1 MVENLNR
8 LTFSHF
14 GKILRDTLPH
24 RGFPTGDAWIESV
37 RYYSV
42 SDAHFFELRGGDLY
56 LDFEIGMTVLALR
69 QSEEVTCFYLDKPV
83 RLPSGTV
90 FAIVPYQ
97 EECSVRMS
105 LPVTAELVEREAVS
119 TLENLK
125 ISDKLRLGEIYTLFY
140 REAESGFLFKG
151 EKHSMFEL
159 TYVDQGA
166 LHCVVE
172 GNGYTLRQGQMM
184 LFGPE
189 QWHMQY
195 TDLDTSVRFLTV
207 AFDLESECAGNL
219 PDHVFNL
226 SSKEAEFLRQILHEC
241 GGTDAYSGDFIR
253 GYLKLL
259 LLSVLRDAGG
269 VKKRLMTPAALNH
282 ENSSVSRALQYIADN
297 VYERLPVETVARE
310 IGVSASHLTALFHR
324 QMDISPGE
332 YIRRVKLEE
341 SKCLIREGKMNFS
354 QIAAALHYSTIHHF
368 SRQFK
373 EKFGMSP
380 SEYAKSIH
388 TSAD

>member
-14 GKILRDTLPH
+14 GKILRDTLPN
-24 RGFPTGDAWIESV
+24 RGFPSGEEWTESV
-37 RYYSV
+37 RRFTAA
-42 SDAHFFELRGGDLY
+42 DARFLELTDGELY
-56 LDFEIGMTVLALR
+56 LDFEDGMTVLALR
-69 QSEEVTCFYLDKPV
+69 RGEQVTCFYLDKPV
-83 RLPSGTV
+83 RLPAGTV

-97 EECSVRMS
+97 EECTVRMA
-105 LPVTAELVEREAVS
+105 LPVTARLLEREPVS

-125 ISDKLRLGEIYTLFY
+125 ISDKLVLGEIYTLFY

-151 EKHSMFEL
+151 ERHSMLEL
-159 TYVDQGA
+159 SYVDQGV
-166 LHCVVE
+166 LHCVVD
-172 GNGYTLRQGQMM
+172 GSSYTLRQGQMM
-184 LFGPE
+184 VFGPN

-195 TDLDTSVRFLTV
+195 TDLDVSVRFLTA
-207 AFDLESECAGNL
+207 AFDLESELVGNL
-219 PDHVFNL
+219 PDRIFDL
-226 SSKEAEFLRQILHEC
+226 SSEEATFLRQILHEC
-241 GGTDAYSGDFIR
+241 DMTDAYSGDFIR

-269 VKKRLMTPAALNH
+269 GKKRLQTPAALNN
-282 ENSSVSRALQYIADN
+282 ENAIVSRALQYIADH
-297 VYERLPVETVARE
+297 VYEKLPVEMVARE

-324 QMDISPGE
+324 QMNISPGE

-373 EKFGMSP
+373 DKFGISP
-380 SEYAKSIH
+380 SEYAKSLQAG
-388 TSAD
+388 AD

>member
-14 GKILRDTLPH
+14 GKILRDTLPN
-24 RGFPTGDAWIESV
+24 RGFPSGEEWTESV
-37 RYYSV
+37 RRFTAA
-42 SDAHFFELRGGDLY
+42 DARFLELTDGELY
-56 LDFEIGMTVLALR
+56 LDFEDGMTVLALR
-69 QSEEVTCFYLDKPV
+69 RGEQVTCFYLDKPV
-83 RLPSGTV
+83 RLPAGTV

-97 EECSVRMS
+97 EECTVRMA
-105 LPVTAELVEREAVS
+105 LPVTARLLEREPVS

-125 ISDKLRLGEIYTLFY
+125 ISDKLVLGEIYTLFY

-151 EKHSMFEL
+151 ERHSMLEL
-159 TYVDQGA
+159 SYVDQGV
-166 LHCVVE
+166 LHCVVD
-172 GNGYTLRQGQMM
+172 GSSYTLRQGQMM
-184 LFGPE
+184 VFGPN

-195 TDLDTSVRFLTV
+195 TDLDVSVRFLTA
-207 AFDLESECAGNL
+207 AFDLESELVGNL
-219 PDHVFNL
+219 PDRIFDL
-226 SSKEAEFLRQILHEC
+226 SSEKATFLRQILHEC
-241 GGTDAYSGDFIR
+241 DMTDAYSGDFIR

-269 VKKRLMTPAALNH
+269 GKKRLQTPAALNN
-282 ENSSVSRALQYIADN
+282 ENAIVSRALQYIADH
-297 VYERLPVETVARE
+297 VYEKLPVETVARE

-324 QMDISPGE
+324 QMNISPGE

-373 EKFGMSP
+373 DKFGISP
-380 SEYAKSIH
+380 SEYAKSLQAG
-388 TSAD
+388 AD

>member
-8 LTFSHF
+8 LTFSRF
-14 GKILRDTLPH
+14 GKILRDSLPN
-24 RGFPTGDAWIESV
+24 RGFPSGEDWTESV
-37 RYYSV
+37 RRFTAA
-42 SDAHFFELRGGDLY
+42 DARFLELTDGELY
-56 LDFEIGMTVLALR
+56 LDFEDGMTVLALR
-69 QSEEVTCFYLDKPV
+69 REEEVICFYLDKPV
-83 RLPSGTV
+83 RLPVGTV

-97 EECSVRMS
+97 EECTVRMA
-105 LPVTAELVEREAVS
+105 LPVTAQLLEREPISA
-119 TLENLK
+119 LENLK
-125 ISDKLRLGEIYTLFY
+125 INDKLVLGEIYTLFY

-151 EKHSMFEL
+151 ERHSMLEL

-166 LHCVVE
+166 LHCVAD
-172 GNGYTLRQGQMM
+172 GSSYTLRQGQMM
-184 LFGPE
+184 VFGPN

-195 TDLDTSVRFLTV
+195 TDLDVSVRFLTI
-207 AFDLESECAGNL
+207 AFDLESELAGNL
-219 PDHVFNL
+219 SDHIFDL
-226 SSKEAEFLRQILHEC
+226 SSEEAAFLRQILHEC
-241 GGTDAYSGDFIR
+241 DMTDAYSGDFIR

-269 VKKRLMTPAALNH
+269 GKKRLQTPVALNN
-282 ENSSVSRALQYIADN
+282 ENAIVSRALQYIADH
-297 VYERLPVETVARE
+297 VYEKLPVETVARE

-373 EKFGMSP
+373 DKFGISP
-380 SEYAKSIH
+380 SEYAKSLQA
-388 TSAD
+388 SAD

>member
-8 LTFSHF
+8 LTFSRF
-14 GKILRDTLPH
+14 GKILRDSLPN
-24 RGFPTGDAWIESV
+24 RGFPSGEEWVESV
-37 RYYSV
+37 RHFTAA
-42 SDAHFFELRGGDLY
+42 DARFFELTDGELY
-56 LDFEIGMTVLALR
+56 LDFEDGMTVLALR
-69 QSEEVTCFYLDKPV
+69 HGEQVTCFYLDKPV
-83 RLPSGTV
+83 RLPAGTV

-97 EECSVRMS
+97 EECTVRTA
-105 LPVTAELVEREAVS
+105 LPAAAKLLEREPVS
-119 TLENLK
+119 ALENLK
-125 ISDKLRLGEIYTLFY
+125 INDKLVLGEIYTLFY

-151 EKHSMFEL
+151 ERHSMLEL

-166 LHCVVE
+166 LHCVVD
-172 GNGYTLRQGQMM
+172 GSSYTLRQGQMM
-184 LFGPE
+184 VFGPN

-195 TDLDTSVRFLTV
+195 TDLDMSVRFLTI
-207 AFDLESECAGNL
+207 AFGLKSELVSQL
-219 PDHVFNL
+219 PDHIFDL
-226 SSKEAEFLRQILHEC
+226 SSEEAGFLRQILHEC
-241 GGTDAYSGDFIR
+241 DMTDAYSGDFIR

-269 VKKRLMTPAALNH
+269 GKKRLQTPVALNN
-282 ENSSVSRALQYIADN
+282 ENAIVSRALQYIADH
-297 VYERLPVETVARE
+297 VYEKLPVETVAKE

-324 QMDISPGE
+324 QMEISPGE

-373 EKFGMSP
+373 DKFGITP
-380 SEYAKSIH
+380 SEYAKSLQAS
-388 TSAD
+388 TY